1 MSNSNFEKPNLKKVN
16 ILLYIDSLMI
26 GGMHKQTLYLAQYL
40 NKEIFNII
48 VLTQNTNN
56 GGLREA
62 FYSSGCKVLDLG
74 RNSLP
79 ANKKVCNPLIA
90 IKLLKILKR
99 EKIDIVYLTAA
110 PNLIYFQIAK
120 LFLFRKIS
128 QIGSF
133 RALTFWKGNL
143 SPKYMFLDKVFAQ
156 LLYMTSDYTIV
167 NSDGL
172 KYNYNKILKINN
184 RHPLIVINNGCDFNF
199 DIFKNI
205 SEIRYELNLQINDYF
220 VLMAARLDPWKDF
233 STLLEAA
240 KILKEKDSSIKIIV
254 MGDGPLKCEIE
265 NSIIV
270 AELEDTIFVIGEKVD
285 SINYINACEISILST
300 HGEGFSN
307 TILESMFLKKT
318 VIASRV
324 GGNIDMIGDSN
335 DYGFLV
341 KPKSADELAEKI
353 LFCKSNIPITV
364 QVGSNAHDRIV
375 EMCSIAK
382 YINEYE
388 SIFKKVN

>member
-1 MSNSNFEKPNLKKVN
+1 MGKKN
-16 ILLYIDSLMI
+16 ILLYIDSLMV
-26 GGMHKQTLYLAQYL
+26 GGMHKQTLYLAKYL
-40 NKEIFNII
+40 NKSKFNIV

-56 GGLREA
+56 GGLREE
-62 FYSSGCKVLDLG
+62 FINSGCKVLDLG
-74 RNSLP
+74 RNSIP
-79 ANKKVCNPLIA
+79 NSKKPFNPLVA
-90 IKLLKILKR
+90 FRLLSVLKK
-99 EKIDIVYLTAA
+99 EKVDIIYLNAA
-110 PNLIYFQIAK
+110 PNLIYFLIARV
-120 LFLFRKIS
+120 FLFKKIS

-143 SPKYMFLDKVFAQ
+143 SPKYIFFDDLFAQ
-156 LLYMTSDYTIV
+156 LLYSTSKYTIV
-167 NSDGL
+167 NSEAL
-172 KYNYNKILKINN
+172 KLNYNRVLRIKDKN
-184 RHPLIVINNGCDFNF
+184 PLVVINNGCDFNF
-199 DIFKNI
+199 NI
-205 SEIRYELNLQINDYF
+205 YKSVNEIRHELNLHQGEYF

-233 STLLEAA
+233 STLLDAS
-240 KILKEKDSSIKIIV
+240 KILKEKDPLIKIII
-254 MGDGPLKCEIE
+254 MGDGPLKDLIKK
-265 NSIIV
+265 SIFT
-270 AELEDTIFVIGEKVD
+270 AELEDTIFLIGEKVD
-285 SINYINACEISILST
+285 SINYINACDISILST

-353 LFCKSNIPITV
+353 LFCKSNISITV

-388 SIFKKVN
+388 SIFMKVN